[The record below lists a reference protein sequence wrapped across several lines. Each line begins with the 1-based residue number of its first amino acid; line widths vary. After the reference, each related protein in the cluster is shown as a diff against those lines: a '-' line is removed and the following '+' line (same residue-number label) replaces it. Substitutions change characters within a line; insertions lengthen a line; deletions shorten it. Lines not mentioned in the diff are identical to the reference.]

1 MNEKANQLLSDAQD
15 ALEAKYY
22 DKGFAL
28 FKQAIEI
35 YKNNQD
41 TEAANHCE
49 ATLQDVMEKYRTCA
63 PFPAIDHHAHPLF
76 RSALEKDPSLYMAA
90 KHFRMRPEAFP
101 EDLDHMVRHM
111 DEANIDKAIIMAFDT
126 SASDHWAFQGVKLTN
141 DDVAGFI
148 LKHPDRFIGFGSV
161 DPRRKDAVDEVERCI
176 KELGFKGMKFHPAA
190 VSLYPNDETYF
201 YPIYAKCVELG
212 VPVQSHC
219 GTTGLYFTKIKYM
232 LPVYYDDVAVDF
244 PTLKLV
250 LLHFGIGGWHDQAM
264 SVAFRHPNVYL
275 DISGASPRIIPQ
287 DLLMAA
293 NTPFF
298 QNKIIFGTDYP
309 FVGLAQW
316 FATFNKHLSN
326 VFTNETKQKVFR
338 DNTLGLFTDPPV
350 SPLELLRKDGL
361 DVPKDAQR

>member
-15 ALEAKYY
+15 ALKARYY

-41 TEAANHCE
+41 TETAGQYEAN
-49 ATLQDVMEKYRTCA
+49 LQTEMEKYRSCA
-63 PFPAIDHHAHPLF
+63 PFPAIDHHAHPIF
-76 RSALEKDPSLYMAA
+76 RSTLEKDPSLYFPA

-101 EDLDHMVRHM
+101 EDIDAMVRQM
-111 DEANIDKAIIMAFDT
+111 DAANIEKAIIMAVDT
-126 SASDHWAFQGVKLTN
+126 SASDHWAFQNVQLTN

-148 LKHPDRFIGFGSV
+148 KKYPDRFIGFGSV
-161 DPRRKDAVDEVERCI
+161 DPRREDAVDEVERCM

-190 VSLYPNDETYF
+190 VSLYPNDEKYF
-201 YPIYAKCVELG
+201 YPIYEKCVELG

-264 SVAFRHPNVYL
+264 SVALRHPNVHL

-298 QNKIIFGTDYP
+298 QNKVIFGTDYP
-309 FVGLAQW
+309 FVGMAQW
-316 FATFNKHLSN
+316 FGTFNKYLSN
-326 VFTNETKQKVFR
+326 VFSDATKQKVFR
-338 DNTLGLFTDPPV
+338 DNALSLFEDPPV
-350 SPLELLRKDGL
+350 SPLDLLRKEGL
-361 DVPKDAQR
+361 HVPEDAKR